1 MKNEFAL
8 ITGASKGIG
17 KSMAITLA
25 KMGYNLLLVARSVEE
40 LQQLATQIQ
49 SNYNNKVYYLQ
60 ADLSTDTAPIQVAN
74 WVQQHTNQLS
84 ILINNAGYGLWGN
97 FEKLELSAQMNM
109 LALNIN
115 TVLSLTHHLLPLLKQ
130 QKQSYI
136 LNVSSTAAYQAVPS
150 LALYAASKSFI
161 LSYSRALRYE
171 LKNTPVSVSCLCPGP
186 TDTDFAHRAGLDAMA
201 DLAKKFNMSPESVAI
216 TGIKGMFNKKAEIIP
231 GFLNKL
237 SAFGAQHLN
246 KALIERITAG
256 LYNKITQ

>member
-25 KMGYNLLLVARSVEE
+25 KAGYHLLLVARSEAE
-40 LQQLATQIQ
+40 LQQLTMQIQ
-49 SNYNNKVYYLQ
+49 NDYNNQVFYLPT
-60 ADLSTDTAPIQVAN
+60 DLSADTGPLQVAE
-74 WVQQHTNQLS
+74 WAQQHTDKLS
-84 ILINNAGYGLWGN
+84 ILINNAGYGLWGD

-115 TVLSLTHHLLPLLKQ
+115 AVLSLTHHLLPLLKQ

-136 LNVSSTAAYQAVPS
+136 LNLSSTAAYQAVPT

-171 LKNTPVSVSCLCPGP
+171 LKNTTVSVSCLCPGP
-186 TDTDFAHRAGLDAMA
+186 TDTGFAHRAGLDAMA
-201 DLAKKFNMSPESVAI
+201 DLAEKFNMSPESVASA
-216 TGIKGMFNKKAEIIP
+216 GIKGMFNKKAEIIP

-256 LYNKITQ
+256 LYKR